1 MFFSNRKF
9 VGPATHKGPDG
20 EGPYQAADWE
30 GLPLLRGCGRLHAAP
45 ERSQPRQTCPQDV
58 KTLEKYYIHGHIHT
72 GRKCKLCHFLHSG
85 GC

>member
-1 MFFSNRKF
+1 
-9 VGPATHKGPDG
+9 
-20 EGPYQAADWE
+20 
-30 GLPLLRGCGRLHAAP
+30 
-45 ERSQPRQTCPQDV
+45 V